1 MTPDGQWIPRDSD
14 YAKGLRGEG
23 RLDHKGHYDQDGHYV
38 GAEGRTASGDKNE
51 YGQELDQQG
60 DVLDKGTPW
69 QDTFMAPL
77 GNALGWNFAGYD
89 QGYGQDTG
97 STYEDMEDT
106 DEGFM
111 NDANSGWGGYSRPSG
126 PTQDTQAGVMP
137 GATINHA
144 GPPGASW
151 GDWSAPNA
159 QAAGPPGASWGDF
172 SAPNAQAAGPPGA
185 SFNDFNT
192 SPRGPFNSPDAPF
205 GSASGLAA
213 ANAAAQAAAA
223 QEAQAMAALEDW
235 GGGMGFLGGP
245 EIDVAGPEG
254 GYGGEV
260 GGRETGGGYHGR

>member
-51 YGQELDQQG
+51 YGQELDQHG

-77 GNALGWNFAGYD
+77 GHELGWDFAGYSP
-89 QGYGQDTG
+89 GYGQDMG
-97 STYEDMEDT
+97 SMTWDGGVTDDDIDDMM
-106 DEGFM
+106 M
-111 NDANSGWGGYSRPSG
+111 NDADMGGVRTGTTGTRAGGRVFGQDDPMAYG
-126 PTQDTQAGVMP
+126 QPTYG
-137 GATINHA
+137 
-144 GPPGASW
+144 
-151 GDWSAPNA
+151 
-159 QAAGPPGASWGDF
+159 GPPGASWGDF
-172 SAPNAQAAGPPGA
+172 SAPNRQSAGPPGA
-185 SFNDFNT
+185 SWGDFNT
-192 SPRGPFNSPDAPF
+192 PDDPF